1 MVELRYKSRP
11 QDLDFEKENYLFNFW
26 LCWVFIAAHRLSLV
40 LASRGCS
47 LVAVFRLLIAV
58 ASLVVESGL

>member
-1 MVELRYKSRP
+1 MVELGYKSRL
-11 QDLDFEKENYLFNFW
+11 QDLDFEKENYLFNIW

-47 LVAVFRLLIAV
+47 LVAACGPLIMV
-58 ASLVVESGL
+58 VSLVGEHRL